1 MIHRLLSS
9 VVDVRRQELPR
20 ILPLTLAYGLVM
32 ASLYVLKPVRNALF
46 LDKLG
51 VEQLPYVLLLVAF
64 VGAGVAVLFAG
75 LSQRTRLDRI
85 IPVVFLILL
94 SNLLLF
100 WLVLPRGWAWSFY
113 LFYVW
118 VNIYGLMAT
127 SLLWLL
133 ANALFDAREARRLFG
148 FIGAAGIGGAIAGG
162 AVTSWIVSRV
172 GTENL
177 LIVCAGMLLASL
189 LLLYFVRSRQAAA
202 PSEKQATT
210 QNVWATVRSSD
221 LLRLLAGMAALVAV
235 VAAIVDVQFN
245 DIADRAFP
253 SKDAKTAFFGQFFA
267 YLSALAFLFQVFVT
281 PRFLRKFGVVSALLF
296 LPVSLAV
303 GSVALLA
310 IPGLMAGILVKLG
323 DGGFRHSIHKSAVEI
338 LFLPIPA
345 AIKQR
350 TKVLLDTT
358 VDNLCTGLGAVLVLL
373 AISVFGVSY
382 QHLSFL
388 SLALIALW
396 MALVFHGRGA
406 YVNSFRQ
413 ALEKREIDVGE
424 LTVDINEAAAL
435 DSLVASLESE
445 NERQLDYALD
455 MLSAV
460 RSRRLV
466 EPSRRL
472 LQHSSGVV
480 RQKALKVLLG
490 QEVAISPEDV
500 RPLTQ
505 DAELDV
511 RIEAL
516 HYLSVFGGEP
526 RQQCFENA
534 VNSDDGR
541 LRSAA
546 IGCIAR
552 YGTEEE
558 NRLVDEEL
566 IRHHIASSGPVGV
579 NERVQAARIVSSL
592 QRNGR
597 PYLNEIITQFLSDP
611 EPAVVE
617 EMMLSMGGLRD
628 PHFLPLLLEKMGD
641 RRYRLAARRALA
653 QYGPDALEPVA
664 AIVRDT
670 EAEYSNRVNGARVMG
685 QVAEQ
690 KSVDLLLSMLDEV
703 EPPLQFALIKSLSK
717 LRSRGAGLE
726 FDRGLIEQLL
736 QRALRAYF
744 DLLQAI
750 HFYEDRNGGHA
761 MQLLKRAL
769 KEKQDQNTE
778 RIFRLLGLQFDPQ
791 DMYFAY
797 LGLVSGNRSTRASAI
812 EFLDN
817 LLDRQ
822 LKEQLIPLL
831 DPLSVDAAIEH
842 GERTFN
848 ARMSGE
854 QEVLAFLINNRDPWL
869 RACSLFS
876 TTEGSASGKEE
887 LVRLARNDANPVVRE
902 TAEMVLRTS
911 A

>member
-1 MIHRLLSS
+1 M
-9 VVDVRRQELPR
+9 
-20 ILPLTLAYGLVM
+20 
-32 ASLYVLKPVRNALF
+32 
-46 LDKLG
+46 
-51 VEQLPYVLLLVAF
+51 
-64 VGAGVAVLFAG
+64 LFAR
-75 LSQRTRLDRI
+75 LSQRARLDRI

-162 AVTSWIVSRV
+162 AITSWIVSRV

-177 LIVCAGMLLASL
+177 LIVCSGMLLASL
-189 LLLYFVRSRQAAA
+189 LLLYFVRSRQPAA
-202 PSEKQATT
+202 PKGKQQAAT
-210 QNVWATVRSSD
+210 QNVWETVRGSD
-221 LLRLLAGMAALVAV
+221 LLRLLAGMAAFIAV

-296 LPVSLAV
+296 LPASLAV

-310 IPGLMAGILVKLG
+310 MPGLLAGILVKLG

-350 TKVLLDTT
+350 TKVLVDTT
-358 VDNLCTGLGAVLVLL
+358 VDNLCTGLGAVLVLM
-373 AISVFGVSY
+373 ATSVFGFSY

-388 SLALIALW
+388 SLALIVLW

-413 ALEKREIDVGE
+413 ALERREIDVGE

-435 DSLVASLESE
+435 DSLVVSLESE
-445 NERQLDYALD
+445 NERQLEYALD

-460 RSRRLV
+460 KARRLV

-516 HYLSVFGGEP
+516 HYVCVHGGQP
-526 RQQCFENA
+526 RLQCLENA
-534 VNSDDGR
+534 LNSDEGR
-541 LRSAA
+541 LRSAG
-546 IGCIAR
+546 IGCVAR

-558 NRLVDEEL
+558 SRLVDEEL
-566 IRHHIASSGPVGV
+566 IRNHIAASGPIAVS
-579 NERVQAARIVSSL
+579 ERVQAARIVSSL

-597 PYLNEIITQFLSDP
+597 PYLNEIITQFLNDP

-617 EMMLSMGGLRD
+617 EMMLSVGGLRD
-628 PHFLPLLLEKMGD
+628 PRFLPLLLEKMAD
-641 RRYRLAARRALA
+641 RHYRLAARRGLA
-653 QYGPDALEPVA
+653 QYGSDALDPVA
-664 AIVRDT
+664 AIVRDA
-670 EAEYSNRVNGARVMG
+670 EAEYGSRVNGARVMG

-717 LRSRGAGLE
+717 LRSRGDGLE
-726 FDRGLIEQLL
+726 FDRGLIKQLL
-736 QRALRAYF
+736 QRSLRYYF

-750 HFYEDRNGGHA
+750 HVYEDRDGGHA
-761 MQLLKRAL
+761 LQLLKRAL

-817 LLDRQ
+817 LLDRH

-831 DPLSVDAAIEH
+831 DPVSVDAAIEH
-842 GERTFN
+842 GGRTFAAPMN
-848 ARMSGE
+848 GE

-876 TTEGSASGKEE
+876 TTEGSVSGQEE
-887 LVRLARNDANPVVRE
+887 FVQSARNDTNPVVRE
-902 TAEMVLRTS
+902 TAEMILRTS